1 MVPHQDRLAAIDM
14 AASNLDPQPVSCEHL
29 GTMARRNKFLSNTR
43 FACRQAGP
51 ARMRSTAESLI
62 WDEEVGSVRPM
73 GRFLRYDLFE
83 RRDAILAVPLRCGA
97 VDPRDYDLRF
107 KPGVIATTSP
117 VRARIRVLWAWI
129 RWAYWDGA
137 KI

>member
-1 MVPHQDRLAAIDM
+1 
-14 AASNLDPQPVSCEHL
+14 
-29 GTMARRNKFLSNTR
+29 
-43 FACRQAGP
+43 
-51 ARMRSTAESLI
+51 MRSSAKSPI
-62 WDEEVGSVRPM
+62 GDKNVIAVRPM

-107 KPGVIATTSP
+107 KPGIIATTSP
-117 VRARIRVLWAWI
+117 FRARARVVWAWI